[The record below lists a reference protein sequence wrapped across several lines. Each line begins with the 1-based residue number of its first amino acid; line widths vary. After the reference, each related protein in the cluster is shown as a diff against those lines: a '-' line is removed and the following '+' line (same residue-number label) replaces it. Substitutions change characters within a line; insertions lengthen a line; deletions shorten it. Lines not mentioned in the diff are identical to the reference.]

1 MKPDLSV
8 VGIDSAKRVFHVV
21 GMDARGKIVLRK
33 RLMRGEVISF
43 MARLPQVPVGMEA
56 WGGSHYWARRLRE
69 HGHDVKL
76 LAPQF
81 GKP

>member
-1 MKPDLSV
+1 
-8 VGIDSAKRVFHVV
+8 
-21 GMDARGKIVLRK
+21 
-33 RLMRGEVISF
+33 
-43 MARLPQVPVGMEA
+43 VPVGMEA